1 MLVSPHRV
9 LCATWLQLHE
19 ELCILLHH
27 CVLSLCAFCHHFT
40 PWKSHF
46 GMTLLR
52 QDGWRQQ
59 TSIGMCCGRCLQ
71 MLLARRGWRWGGVEQ
86 QPSAVTVDR
95 QTTLWSPS
103 HLESATRINRHTDTG
118 SRPSLLTHTHTP
130 QVFTM
135 MVNMTI
141 CYKTRSKIHKS
152 MFWCLNNPEL
162 HRGYSL
168 FISSVTF
175 LTTD

>member
-1 MLVSPHRV
+1 MCHMAAAAWRNMYFTPSLSSELV
-9 LCATWLQLHE
+9 
-19 ELCILLHH
+19 CILPPLHTVEISFWDDVTVAGRVKTADLYWNVLQQMFTDVVGSVGVEVGGWSSSPLPWQWTDRQRCGLHH
-27 CVLSLCAFCHHFT
+27 I
-40 PWKSHF
+40 
-46 GMTLLR
+46 
-52 QDGWRQQ
+52 WRAPH
-59 TSIGMCCGRCLQ
+59 GL
-71 MLLARRGWRWGGVEQ
+71 
-86 QPSAVTVDR
+86 
-95 QTTLWSPS
+95 
-103 HLESATRINRHTDTG
+103 TDTQTRG
-118 SRPSLLTHTHTP
+118 QDPRCSHTHTP

-168 FISSVTF
+168 YISSVTF

>member
-1 MLVSPHRV
+1 MCHMAAAAWRNMYFTPSLSSELV
-9 LCATWLQLHE
+9 
-19 ELCILLHH
+19 CILPPLHTVEISFWDDVTVAGRVKTADLYRN
-27 CVLSLCAFCHHFT
+27 VLQQMFT
-40 PWKSHF
+40 
-46 GMTLLR
+46 
-52 QDGWRQQ
+52 D
-59 TSIGMCCGRCLQ
+59 
-71 MLLARRGWRWGGVEQ
+71 ARRGGWSSSPLPWQ
-86 QPSAVTVDR
+86 WTDR
-95 QTTLWSPS
+95 QRCGLHHIWRAP
-103 HLESATRINRHTDTG
+103 HGLTDTQTRG
-118 SRPSLLTHTHTP
+118 QDPHCSHTHTP

-152 MFWCLNNPEL
+152 MFWCLNNPEV

>member
-19 ELCILLHH
+19 ETCISLHH
-27 CVLSLCAFCHHFT
+27 WVLSLCAFCHHFT

-46 GMTLLR
+46 GMTLLW

-59 TSIGMCCGRCLQ
+59 TSIGMCCSRCLQ
-71 MLLARRGWRWGGVEQ
+71 MLLARWGWSSSPLPWQ
-86 QPSAVTVDR
+86 WTDR
-95 QTTLWSPS
+95 QRCGLHHIWRAP
-103 HLESATRINRHTDTG
+103 HGLTDTQTRG
-118 SRPSLLTHTHTP
+118 QDPHCSHTHTP

-168 FISSVTF
+168 YISSVTF